1 MSIEKMNRK
10 KRALII
16 VDHGSTFKEAND
28 MLIEIANMVRQSSKG
43 EIDIVK
49 HAHMELAKPTISE
62 AFDASITEE
71 RKKII
76 VHPYFLSPGRHS
88 KEDIPNMVKEA
99 ARNHPHISYSITE
112 PLGIHPK
119 IIDVL
124 LDRVIMAK
132 YHNRN

>member
-1 MSIEKMNRK
+1 MSTEKMYRK

-16 VDHGSTFKEAND
+16 VDHGSSFKEAND
-28 MLIEIANMVRQSSKG
+28 MLIEIANMVRQSCKG

-62 AFDASITEE
+62 AFNASVAEGAEE
-71 RKKII
+71 II
-76 VHPYFLSPGRHS
+76 VHPYFLSPGMHS

-99 ARNHPHISYSITE
+99 ARKHPHITYTITE

-119 IIDVL
+119 IIDVV
-124 LDRVIMAK
+124 LDRVVKAD
-132 YHNRN
+132 R

>member
-1 MSIEKMNRK
+1 MYRK

-16 VDHGSTFKEAND
+16 VDHGSKFKEAND
-28 MLIEIANMVRQSSKG
+28 MLIKVANLIRQSGKF

-49 HAHMELAKPTISE
+49 YAHMELVKPTITE
-62 AFDASITEE
+62 AFDACVDEGAEE
-71 RKKII
+71 II

-99 ARNHPHISYSITE
+99 SRKHPNISYNITE

-119 IIDVL
+119 VIDVVF
-124 LDRVIMAK
+124 DRVIKA
-132 YHNRN
+132 NRTK

>member
-1 MSIEKMNRK
+1 MSNEKMHRK

-28 MLIEIANMVRQSSKG
+28 MLIEVAKMIRQSSKY

-49 HAHMELAKPTISE
+49 YAHMELANPTISE
-62 AFDASITEE
+62 AFDACVAEGAEE
-71 RKKII
+71 II

-99 ARNHPHISYSITE
+99 ARKHPHITYTITE

-119 IIDVL
+119 IIDVV
-124 LDRVIMAK
+124 LDRVVKAD
-132 YHNRN
+132 R